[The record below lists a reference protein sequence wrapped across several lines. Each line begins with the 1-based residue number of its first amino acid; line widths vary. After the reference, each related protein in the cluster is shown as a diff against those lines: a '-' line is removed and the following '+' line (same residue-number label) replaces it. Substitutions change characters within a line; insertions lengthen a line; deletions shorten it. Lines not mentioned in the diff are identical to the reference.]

1 MDVDGRQ
8 VFTFLFLS
16 LRWLLLLLLFLFA
29 GKHHHTAAKFYK
41 TSEKQLV
48 NIDHST
54 IDLLRKF

>member
-1 MDVDGRQ
+1 MGDRF
-8 VFTFLFLS
+8 FTFLFLS
-16 LRWLLLLLLFLFA
+16 LRWLLLLFLFA